1 MRKTTKTVDSFSFSC
16 FLVFNFLVFQWSGT
30 RIVFSQYMKPLVQK
44 VKMDIEHFK
53 SFLLVC
59 NFIAC
64 LSYAQTRGC
73 SL

>member
-1 MRKTTKTVDSFSFSC
+1 MRKTTKTVDSFSLSC
-16 FLVFNFLVFQWSGT
+16 FLVFNFLVFQRSGT

-64 LSYAQTRGC
+64 LSYA
-73 SL
+73 